1 MAYEINKSNY
11 RSTMDD
17 IKKEA
22 AKVGYFFTVG
32 SDSHS
37 VSDSLYESIEFYNY
51 PQNQLRYLIEK
62 GEQR

>member
-1 MAYEINKSNY
+1 
-11 RSTMDD
+11 MDD